1 MFTNSQLRFFQEKI
15 YDLETAVLHNQS
27 HSVLKIPNHIISIL
41 HVDDIG
47 QLWFFVKRP
56 TQKISEFEREF
67 YSNLDFAR
75 KGKKFFVIVE
85 GKAYLITDPEEI
97 NELPDFPE
105 DVKEKARNEAVLVK
119 MRVTDFFYYEAS
131 KKKRRN
137 VVELISSWF
146 YNLLNSRRPAYRFYR
161 LEPETGF

>member
-1 MFTNSQLRFFQEKI
+1 MFTNSQLQFFQEKI

-56 TQKISEFEREF
+56 MQKITEFESEF

-75 KGKKFFVIVE
+75 KGKKFFVKVE
-85 GKAYLITDPEEI
+85 GKAYLITDPEDI

-105 DVKEKARNEAVLVK
+105 DVKEKARNEEVLVK
-119 MRVTDFFYYEAS
+119 MRVTDFFYFEAS

-137 VVELISSWF
+137 VFELISLWF
-146 YNLLNSRRPAYRFYR
+146 DNLLNSRRPAYRFYR
-161 LEPETGF
+161 LEPNTGF